1 MADDR
6 DPSQQTEEP
15 TQRRLDQARE
25 KGDQIKSVEVQT
37 LVILLGGTLT
47 IAMFGRNTCEGLVRL
62 LRAFL
67 AEPDRFAVDPGALIL
82 LMRSLLTHLFVLL
95 GPVFVVLMLFGLG
108 SNLLQAKPTFA
119 TERLAPD
126 FSRLSPIN
134 GFKRIFGIDGISN
147 LLKGILKIVIVGLA
161 VWTQV
166 WPERTGLEATLD
178 QSAAAVAGDMTRLL
192 FRMMMAALAAIAA
205 IAVAD
210 YFLQRYQFLK
220 RNRMS
225 KQEVKEE
232 FKETE
237 GDPQIKARIRQ
248 IRIERAKKRMIAQVP
263 KAAVVIVNPTH
274 YAVALQYEQGVTPAP
289 VCLAKGVDAVAFRIR
304 SVAEEN
310 HIPVVENP
318 PLARALYASVE
329 VDEAI
334 PPEHYKAVA
343 QVIGY
348 VLKLTGK
355 LKP

>member
-1 MADDR
+1 MANDR

-37 LVILLGGTLT
+37 LVVLLGGTLS
-47 IAMFGRNTCEGLVRL
+47 IAMFGRHTCEGLVRL
-62 LRAFL
+62 LRTFL
-67 AEPDRFAVDPGALIL
+67 SEPDRFAVDPGALVA

-95 GPVFVVLMLFGLG
+95 GPVFVVLILFGLG
-108 SNLLQAKPTFA
+108 SNFIQAKPTFA

-134 GFKRIFGIDGISN
+134 GFKRIFGVDGISN
-147 LLKGILKIVIVGLA
+147 LLKGVLKIVIVGLA

-166 WPERTGLEATLD
+166 WPERIGLEATLG
-178 QSAAAVAGDMTRLL
+178 QSAGAVAGDMTRLL
-192 FRMMMAALAAIAA
+192 FRMMMAALAAVTA

-210 YFLQRYQFLK
+210 FFLQRYQFLK

-232 FKETE
+232 FKETD

-289 VCLAKGVDAVAFRIR
+289 VCLAKGVDTVAFRIR

-329 VDEAI
+329 IDQAI